1 MTVLTEQYK
10 PQTID
15 SFAGLDKPKRICSR
29 LARDPFASAYLF
41 VGPSGTGKSTMARA
55 LASAMN
61 AEIQYIPSQECNLPR
76 IQQVVENCYHMPMFG
91 AQWWMVLVDE
101 ADAMSKAAQDS
112 LLSTLDHLPPDTVFV
127 FTCND
132 TSRFEARFLSRVST
146 VEFSSYGIAKEAARL
161 LERAWNENAPGDAPK
176 PNFTRV
182 VKDASNNVRAALMA
196 LQTELMM
203 A

>member
-1 MTVLTEQYK
+1 VTVLTEQYK
-10 PQTID
+10 PLQIND
-15 SFAGLDKPKRICSR
+15 FVGLEKPKRICSR

-91 AQWWMVLVDE
+91 AQWWMVLIDE

-112 LLSTLDHLPPDTVFV
+112 LLSTLDHLPLNTVFV

-146 VEFSSYGIAKEAARL
+146 VEFSSYGIAKEAASL
-161 LERAWNENAPGDAPK
+161 LERVWRENTDAPV
-176 PNFTRV
+176 PNVQRI
-182 VKDASNNVRAALMA
+182 VKDSSNNVRAALMA